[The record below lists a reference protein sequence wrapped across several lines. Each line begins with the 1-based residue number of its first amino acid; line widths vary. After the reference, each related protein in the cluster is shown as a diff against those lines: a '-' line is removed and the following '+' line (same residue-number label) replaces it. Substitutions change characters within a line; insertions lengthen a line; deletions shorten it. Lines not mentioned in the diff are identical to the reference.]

1 VGSIGLLVQE
11 LSRELAAFDPGVY
24 SGAECATLVEKFARV
39 ENALSAARL
48 RAAVRAGE
56 CGAHRARG
64 FADPSDWLASSSG
77 STIRDSRAALDAV
90 RVVEVLPETRDA
102 LVAGEVSI
110 AQAAEIARTEAEVP
124 GSEAELLELAKSA
137 SLGAVRDRARKRRVA
152 AIRPEELYARQHAS
166 RAAMHW
172 TDEIGLVWLRV
183 GLTPELGLPI
193 VARLDKETDRVWRE
207 SRRSGRCD
215 SRAACAADAF
225 VRLWQA
231 QTGSGSKQGGSD
243 VVFVCSLDAYRRG
256 HVHEGEMCHVVGGGP
271 VPVPVIR
278 AAAKDAF
285 LKVAFD
291 DGVEIRKVAH
301 LGRHI
306 PAELRTALELGP
318 LPELD
323 GIVCEEEG
331 CDRRYGLEWHH
342 VDPVAN
348 GGMTSKEQLRA
359 LCKPHHVEETERQRA
374 AGLFQEPTDRAP
386 P

>member
-1 VGSIGLLVQE
+1 VGSIGSLVEE

-24 SGAECATLVEKFARV
+24 SGADCATLVDQFARV

-64 FADPSDWLASSSG
+64 FADPSDWIASSSG

-90 RVVEVLPETRDA
+90 RVVEALPETRDA
-102 LVAGEVSI
+102 LVTGEVSI

-137 SLGAVRDRARKRRVA
+137 SLGVVRDRARKRRMA
-152 AIRPEELYARQHAS
+152 AIRPEELHAKQHAS

-172 TDEIGLVWLRV
+172 ADEIGLVWLRV
-183 GLTPELGLPI
+183 GLTPEIGLPI
-193 VARLDKETDRVWRE
+193 VARLDRETDRVWRE
-207 SRRSGRCD
+207 SRRAGRAE

-231 QTGSGSKQGGSD
+231 RASSKQGGTD
-243 VVFVCSLDAYRRG
+243 VVYVCSLDAYRRG
-256 HVHEGEMCHVVGGGP
+256 HAHEGDLCHVVGGGP

-285 LKVAFD
+285 LKVAFH

-306 PAELRTALELGP
+306 PAELRTSLELGP

-323 GIVCEEEG
+323 GIVCEAEG

-348 GGMTSKEQLRA
+348 GGVTSKEQLQA

-374 AGLFQEPTDRAP
+374 AGLFQEQTDRAP